1 MGDVILLC
9 TVNTRYMEII
19 GIKLDNRIETAVEF
33 QKIITSY
40 GCDIRTRLGLHE
52 TDDWENFGIILL
64 EYNGKSSEKLI
75 SELSKIWYV
84 QIMSF

>member
-1 MGDVILLC
+1 
-9 TVNTRYMEII
+9 MEII

-52 TDDWENFGIILL
+52 TDDCENFGIILL

-84 QIMSF
+84 QTMSF